1 MRWHHPAM
9 SRGLGG
15 LAGLLVGALASAPAA
30 GEPLDLRDTEP
41 RWVAVRFEI
50 SPRERPEQTRSR
62 FTRPL
67 LGRLEPTPHAGEL
80 RIAVDARA
88 IETHLFPGQDP
99 APGSFSDFVWIFDSE
114 TGHVRSATLAGT
126 LFHSVGWGF
135 ASWRTETRFDARM
148 DTLAPAGFRADRV
161 LGEPYA
167 RLCHGPAGQ
176 CTVVEPQTYD
186 PATGYVNAVGRITA
200 HNGALSIHSFSPL
213 GEAIFSEIGDP
224 FDAAWLGAAAEPRV
238 DVAAP
243 PPAEAAPPAP

>member
-1 MRWHHPAM
+1 MWWCKLAT
-9 SRGLGG
+9 SRRLGG
-15 LAGLLVGALASAPAA
+15 LAGLLVGVLASAPVA
-30 GEPLDLRDTEP
+30 GEPLDLRDPEP

-50 SPRERPEQTRSR
+50 SPREHPEQTRSR
-62 FTRPL
+62 FTPPL
-67 LGRLEPTPHAGEL
+67 LGRLGPAQQAGEV
-80 RIAVDARA
+80 RIAVDAHA

-126 LFHSVGWGF
+126 LFHRVGWGL

-148 DTLAPAGFRADRV
+148 DTLGAAGFQADRV

-167 RLCHGPAGQ
+167 RLCDGPAGQ
-176 CTVVEPQTYD
+176 CTLVEPQVYD

-200 HNGALSIHSFSPL
+200 HNGALSIDSFSPL

-224 FDAAWLGAAAEPRV
+224 FDAAWLGAALESRA

-243 PPAEAAPPAP
+243 PPAEAAPSAP